1 MKKIGLILLLFISGF
16 STANVEYS
24 GASTIDIKEPM
35 YNPFVE
41 RYVLD
46 ELKSIRQG
54 QQDLR
59 VELTEKVAN
68 THLDI
73 SDRALSYTYET
84 TTNIFY
90 IITISAS
97 LLVLLGWRSMQ
108 DVKDNIKA
116 ETSRKISTIIQEYE
130 QRLDEIEKKLKR
142 RSEQILVTQQDISN
156 TNSVH
161 SLWMRAALEKS
172 DQEKLSIY
180 DEILELKPDDIE
192 ALTYK
197 ADALLD
203 IDEDKWSLSLSNQ
216 AIKIDEEYS
225 MAYWQRACAKAKLG
239 QYDDAI
245 EDIKVAISLRDTLK
259 EEVEGEAYFENLKGN
274 KDFDLLIG

>member
-142 RSEQILVTQQDISN
+142 RSEQILVTQRDISN

-172 DQEKLSIY
+172 DREKLSIY

>member
-216 AIKIDEEYS
+216 AIEIDEEYS

>member
-172 DQEKLSIY
+172 D
-180 DEILELKPDDIE
+180 
-192 ALTYK
+192 
-197 ADALLD
+197 
-203 IDEDKWSLSLSNQ
+203 
-216 AIKIDEEYS
+216 
-225 MAYWQRACAKAKLG
+225 
-239 QYDDAI
+239 
-245 EDIKVAISLRDTLK
+245 
-259 EEVEGEAYFENLKGN
+259 
-274 KDFDLLIG
+274 

>member
-116 ETSRKISTIIQEYE
+116 ETSRKISTIIQKYE
-130 QRLDEIEKKLKR
+130 QRLDEIEQKLKR

-216 AIKIDEEYS
+216 AIEIDEEYS

>member
-130 QRLDEIEKKLKR
+130 QRLDEIEQKLKR
-142 RSEQILVTQQDISN
+142 RSEQILVTQRDISN

-172 DQEKLSIY
+172 DREKLSIY

>member
-130 QRLDEIEKKLKR
+130 QRLDEIEQKLKR
-142 RSEQILVTQQDISN
+142 RSEQILVTQRDISN

-172 DQEKLSIY
+172 DREKLSIY

-216 AIKIDEEYS
+216 AIEIDEEYS